1 MEPKKDAEI
10 AATPALNLANELV
23 RALGEAAQNAVVA
36 QQQLWVLGQAAL
48 TQALARREA
57 GGADA
62 PGTAATTGTS
72 AAAKDLEPLR
82 ERLQATK
89 RAARGAAA
97 GPEPETRGDLPDEL
111 LELMTSFSLSMT
123 LLDEVW
129 TQQALD
135 IVQVVIAAD
144 LELGQK
150 ELDPAS
156 ARLFVELLSGNRVVQ
171 VLADLDAV
179 EGALAQLET
188 SGR

>member
-1 MEPKKDAEI
+1 MELKADSAI
-10 AATPALNLANELV
+10 TATPALTLANDLV
-23 RALGEAAQNAVVA
+23 RALGEAAQNAVMA
-36 QQQLWVLGQAAL
+36 QQQLWTLGQAAL
-48 TQALARREA
+48 TQAIASRET

-62 PGTAATTGTS
+62 SDAPATTGSSSTAQELASLRDRLEANRFS
-72 AAAKDLEPLR
+72 AHAD
-82 ERLQATK
+82 ATNPE
-89 RAARGAAA
+89 A
-97 GPEPETRGDLPDEL
+97 GTPGDLPDDL

-135 IVQVVIAAD
+135 IVQVVIVAD
-144 LELGQK
+144 LRLGQK

-179 EGALAQLET
+179 AEAPPP
-188 SGR
+188 SGSSGK